1 MWHGVPAWFAVMNKE
16 TVCVVMMICFES
28 FNPYQSDD
36 DDDDDDD
43 ASDCQQ
49 RTK

>member
-1 MWHGVPAWFAVMNKE
+1 MNKE

-43 ASDCQQ
+43 DVTIGGHVFLFHKCCLLS
-49 RTK
+49 